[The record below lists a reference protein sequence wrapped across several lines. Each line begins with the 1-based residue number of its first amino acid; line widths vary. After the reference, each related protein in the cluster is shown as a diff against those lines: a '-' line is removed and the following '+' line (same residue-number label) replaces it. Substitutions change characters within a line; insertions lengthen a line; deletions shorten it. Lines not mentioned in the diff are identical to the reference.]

1 MQKRYPIKQIRN
13 IGIIAHIDAGKTTT
27 TERILYYTGKTHK
40 VGEVDDGTAQM
51 DWMPQERM
59 HGVTIT
65 AAATTCFWN
74 EHRINI
80 IDTPGHVDFTAEV
93 ERSLRVLDG
102 AVVVFCGVGGVEPQ
116 SETVWR
122 QADRYGIPRIA
133 FVNKMDR
140 VGADLDNV
148 VRMMEERLGAM
159 PLLLQLPLG
168 LENEFTGIIDLVQM
182 KAFIWDTDVKTE
194 IVQPTHEFSIN
205 SDIASLNKS
214 HQKSFAKM
222 EYAQAILQDVEWDLK
237 QTTYQIQEIPPEMQG
252 FAEKAR
258 ENLLD
263 TISLGDEEIIRQVIE
278 DEPISPNQLKSA
290 IRKATIEGDLVP
302 VLCGAALRNIGVQQL
317 LDAVADYLPS
327 PIDVPDVEG
336 VVPTTSES
344 TQRKAEDDAPFAALA
359 FKLVGDPDIGKLVYL
374 RVYSGTAEISSI
386 VYNPRT
392 KSHERISRLLEM
404 HANRRYNRDIVRAG
418 DVAAAVGLKDV
429 ATGDTLCE
437 EKEPIVLEEM
447 NFPEP
452 VISASITP
460 AQQTD
465 LNKFANVLS
474 RLAEDDPTLR
484 VAFDPET
491 RQTVIQGMG
500 EFHLEIIQE
509 RIQQEFGIEATLGRP
524 EVAYRESISKR
535 ARGYYRFKKQTG
547 GPGQFAV
554 VLLEVFP
561 LRRGEGFE
569 FINRA
574 RVSEIPEK
582 FIPGVEKGVREGME
596 KGVLAGYPVTDIR
609 VIVRWGAYHNVDSS
623 VRDFI
628 RAGRQAFYAALKKA
642 NPLLLEPLSKVA
654 VTVPDEYFGSVLN
667 DLHARRGEIKP
678 TPDPSQEGSK
688 LESLPK
694 SFGLSSLEIGT
705 YRNQRRRI
713 ETKRI
718 QAVVPLANMIQYT
731 TYLRT
736 ITSGRGTHTMEF
748 SHYERAP
755 MKIQE
760 EIVAAK
766 SDIVK

>member
-1 MQKRYPIKQIRN
+1 MQERYPIEKIRN

-40 VGEVDDGTAQM
+40 IGEVDDGTTQM

-122 QADRYGIPRIA
+122 QANRYGVPRIA

-140 VGADLDNV
+140 ASANLDNV
-148 VRMMEERLGAM
+148 VRMIEERLGAT

-168 LENEFTGIIDLVQM
+168 LEDGFTHPRPLQRGELMGIIDLIEM
-182 KAFIWDTDVKTE
+182 KAFVWDTDAEKE
-194 IVQPTHEFSIN
+194 IAQPVYDTSVL
-205 SDIASLNKS
+205 SDPVSVRL
-214 HQKSFAKM
+214 
-222 EYAQAILQDVEWDLK
+222 
-237 QTTYQIQEIPPEMQG
+237 TYQVQEIPYEMQIA
-252 FAEKAR
+252 AEKAR
-258 ENLLD
+258 ENLLE
-263 TISLGDEEIIRQVIE
+263 TISLVDDEIMRKIIE
-278 DEPISPNQLKSA
+278 DEPISQKQLKSA
-290 IRKATIEGDLVP
+290 IRKATIKGDLVP
-302 VLCGAALRNIGVQQL
+302 VLCGAALKNIGVQQL
-317 LDAVADYLPS
+317 LDAVVDYLPS
-327 PIDVPDVEG
+327 PIDIPAVEG
-336 VVPTTSES
+336 IVPTTNAQE
-344 TQRKAEDDAPFAALA
+344 QRNAQDDTPFAALV
-359 FKLVGDPDIGKLVYL
+359 FKLTSDPDIGKLVYL
-374 RVYSGTAEISSI
+374 RIYSGTAETGSI

-418 DVAAAVGLKDV
+418 DVAAAAGFKDI
-429 ATGDTLCE
+429 ATGDTLCD
-437 EKEPIVLEEM
+437 EKHPIVLEQM

-460 AQQTD
+460 APQTD

-484 VAFDPET
+484 FNFNPET
-491 RQTVIQGMG
+491 RQTVIWGMG
-500 EFHLEIIQE
+500 EFHLEIISE
-509 RIQQEFGIEATLGRP
+509 RIQQEFGIDAVLGRP
-524 EVAYRESISKR
+524 QVSYRESISQK
-535 ARGYYRFKKQTG
+535 ARGYYRLKKQTG

-554 VLLEVFP
+554 VLLEISP
-561 LRRGEGFE
+561 LPRGGGFE

-574 RVSEIPEK
+574 HVSEIPEK
-582 FIPGVEKGVREGME
+582 FVPGVEKGVREGME
-596 KGVLAGYPVTDIR
+596 KGILAGYPVTDIR

-642 NPLLLEPLSKVA
+642 NPILLEPLSNVSI
-654 VTVPDEYFGSVLN
+654 TVHDEYCGAVFN
-667 DLHARRGEIKP
+667 DLHARRGEIK
-678 TPDPSQEGSK
+678 TT
-688 LESLPK
+688 ESLPQ
-694 SFGLSSLEIGT
+694 S
-705 YRNQRRRI
+705 
-713 ETKRI
+713 KRI
-718 QAVVPLANMIQYT
+718 QAIVPLANMIQYA

-736 ITSGRGTHTMEF
+736 ITSGRGIHTMEF
-748 SHYERAP
+748 SHYEKAP

-760 EIVAAK
+760 EIIAAK
-766 SDIVK
+766 IIDVR